1 MELKVALA
9 ARAAPVEAALRE
21 SHAQLEFVI
30 EPLSL

>member
-21 SHAQLEFVI
+21 YLRARPPENL
-30 EPLSL
+30 